1 MKIES
6 SVVFALATAFA
17 VLVSGCDSD
26 VTARESGLYQG
37 QNDPEAS
44 QEAAARRA
52 DALADRAKVVFT
64 DR

>member
-6 SVVFALATAFA
+6 SVVFALAAALA
-17 VLVSGCDSD
+17 VLVSGCDND
-26 VTARESGLYQG
+26 VTAHESSVYQG

-52 DALADRAKVVFT
+52 DALADRARVVFT